1 MIQQPGGNMQK
12 PSTNYLLILP
22 VLVLFSSPIQARAG
36 GKLKT
41 PPPQRTPKTTPI
53 TPLPTAARKDAIL
66 IDSINNR
73 PVLVPPGGTQLY
85 RLRGSDIYL
94 EISGENLIQA
104 PLESTLSGGSV
115 TYTQEC
121 GINVIMYGLGFAKLR
136 NRVNVTYFSGYT
148 LAPARFNWMDMRGTK
163 TTSIFAKW
171 KGLGQFSYPALRQSF
186 KIYGYTQAYG
196 NLEISFYPFGSLTN
210 YYVSRLVVTRSET
223 YCQ

>member
-1 MIQQPGGNMQK
+1 MEK
-12 PSTNYLLILP
+12 PRYLFLVNLLVLIL
-22 VLVLFSSPIQARAG
+22 FISPIQARAG
-36 GKLKT
+36 GKPKT
-41 PPPQRTPKTTPI
+41 PPPQRTPKPTPI
-53 TPLPTAARKDAIL
+53 TPLPTGAFKDAIL

-104 PLESTLSGGSV
+104 PLESILAGGSV

-121 GINVIMYGLGFAKLR
+121 GVNVIMYGLGFAKLR

-171 KGLGQFSYPALRQSF
+171 KGLGQFSYPALRKSF
-186 KIYGYTQAYG
+186 KVYGYTQAYG
-196 NLEISFYPFGSLTN
+196 NLEINFYPFGALTN
-210 YYVSRLVVTRSET
+210 YYVSRLVVTRSGT